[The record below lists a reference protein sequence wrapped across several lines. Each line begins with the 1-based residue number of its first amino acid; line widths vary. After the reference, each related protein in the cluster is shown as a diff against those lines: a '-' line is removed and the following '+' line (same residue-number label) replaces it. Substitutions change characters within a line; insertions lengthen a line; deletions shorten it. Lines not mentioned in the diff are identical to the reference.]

1 MRVVYPHIVFVISL
15 VMTTVADEISFTETE
30 RIYIEYMNEKFCG
43 QDRMCSKSNVTNSGS
58 CRICP
63 GCHCDDQCDKYGDCC
78 ADKALEHL
86 GTPNFHPSRYRCHS
100 NAFKLIYD
108 KKAEFAFHSIQKCSI
123 TTDEELVKLCENP
136 DMNITSWVPVETE
149 TELYRNQFCAEC
161 NGATEY
167 RLWSI
172 KAQCTQLVW
181 LRPGMTSQQIIQ
193 TFIDDIGCAIF
204 LHPPKDTN
212 MRPCYTPVE
221 EITSSC
227 NTTGKWQEYNATTE
241 NSCLGYSAPI
251 HLFGNTY
258 RNVFCYMCNHGDLD
272 DNFLPMPSCPFD
284 MPYPFSV
291 VMDPE
296 AIKML
301 QHTTA
306 LSCECPAGTIYN
318 NNTEECRQIQCTGD
332 RILRD
337 DTCFSVI
344 RSAKGMVYYT
354 EVLLRPTASLVV
366 NDNIETWLTTTA
378 GQLKDHL
385 KPVLGIDSFGFGL
398 FRFKAHVNR
407 ESETSPS
414 RVEYISVHTTFLIN
428 WESEIDE
435 MESKLLKL
443 RESVWSVKLGVSNV
457 TFMAEPVWTDPDDNT
472 TYPRLTT
479 DTLDEK
485 TYIYTLDVGRIIDFT
500 KNNKPLYV
508 AATLQCPRVKV
519 FQDVD
524 YTYDEVTNTM
534 QRVGSNETIDISQ
547 FEPSTNHTGYVCY
560 TAIFDNG
567 TTCGGSVTLSSTS
580 VSSGTLFYVSM
591 VCLTLTLICLL
602 LTFVVYCIYKPL
614 RTLPG
619 KNRMGL
625 VFTLL
630 VALLLYTLGSARIE
644 QPKMCMVTGIVTH
657 FFLLSSFTWM
667 SICTVHMYVVFK
679 NLLLSRHASYS
690 NRKRY
695 VLYVFVS
702 IIIPGAIVAGTV
714 AVNHRLSNGQ
724 DMGYGSSICYVSNFY
739 SVLFAVGVPVA
750 IIMAINGGLFVA
762 TALTMRKLAKEQLEL
777 KSKKSS
783 ISLYAQL
790 SILTGI
796 TWFFALVS
804 VLVDSE
810 IYKYIFVILCV
821 VKGLYIFVS
830 FVCTKRVFDLMR
842 GCCTGR
848 SLLESS
854 SMVTDD
860 IKMTF
865 NGKGHGIEEL
875 DDDKATDYAS
885 IKEMRDHEES
895 EVASQDGVDNDMYNT
910 IGAYKDDDDASRRI
924 SDCDTL
930 KVNSSC
936 RGAADTEHVVDMH
949 TPAGDDDHYGL
960 LMNSTTKEIR
970 NPCNVM
976 FNPVFQ

>member
-1 MRVVYPHIVFVISL
+1 MIRIITPQIVCITAL
-15 VMTTVADEISFTETE
+15 VMMAVADGISFTETE
-30 RIYIEYMNEKFCG
+30 KNYIEYMNEKFCG
-43 QDRMCSKSNVTNSGS
+43 QDRMCSKSSVTNIGS

-86 GTPNFHPSRYRCHS
+86 GTPNFHPSRYRCSS

-108 KKAEFAFHSIQKCSI
+108 KKAGFAFHSIQKCSI
-123 TTDEELVKLCENP
+123 RTDEELVKLCESP
-136 DMNITSWVPVETE
+136 DPSNITLAVPAETA

-161 NGATEY
+161 NGDTEF
-167 RLWSI
+167 RLWAI

-181 LRPGMTSQQIIQ
+181 LRPGMTSLQIIQ

-204 LHPPKDTN
+204 LQPPKDSN
-212 MRPCYTPVE
+212 MRQCYTPI

-227 NTTGKWQEYNATTE
+227 NITGKWQEYNDTTE
-241 NSCLGYSAPI
+241 KSCLGYSAPI
-251 HLFGNTY
+251 HLFGDTY

-296 AIKML
+296 AIKMV

-306 LSCECPAGTIYN
+306 LSCECPAGTIYD

-337 DTCFSVI
+337 EACFSVI
-344 RSAKGMVYYT
+344 RSAKGMVYYS
-354 EVLLRPTASLVV
+354 EVLLRPTTSLVV
-366 NDNIETWLTTTA
+366 PDNIKTWLTATA
-378 GQLKDHL
+378 DQLKDHL
-385 KPVLGIDSFGFGL
+385 KAVLDIDTFAIGL
-398 FRFKAHVNR
+398 FRFRAHVKR
-407 ESETSPS
+407 ESGNSAST
-414 RVEYISVHTTFLIN
+414 VQYISLHTKFLIN
-428 WESEIDE
+428 WESEIGD
-435 MESKLLKL
+435 MESTLLEL
-443 RESVWSVKLGVSNV
+443 RESVWSVTLGVSNV
-457 TFMAEPVWTDPDDNT
+457 TFTAEPVWTDPDNNNT
-472 TYPRLTT
+472 FPKLTT
-479 DTLDEK
+479 ETLDE
-485 TYIYTLDVGRIIDFT
+485 TTSIYTLDIGKIIDF
-500 KNNKPLYV
+500 NNPLYV

-534 QRVGSNETIDISQ
+534 QRTGSNQTIDISQ
-547 FEPSTNHTGYVCY
+547 FEPSTNNSGFVCY
-560 TAIFDNG
+560 SAIFDNG
-567 TTCGGSVTLSSTS
+567 TTCGGTVTLSSTS
-580 VSSGTLFYVSM
+580 MSSGTLFYVSM

-602 LTFVVYCIYKPL
+602 LTFLVYCIYKPL
-614 RTLPG
+614 RTLSG
-619 KNRMGL
+619 KNTMGL

-630 VALLLYTLGSARIE
+630 VALLLYTLGSARVE
-644 QPKMCMVTGIVTH
+644 QPMMCRVTGMVTH

-667 SICTVHMYVVFK
+667 SICTIHTYVAFK
-679 NLLLSRHASYS
+679 NLLLSRHAGYS

-695 VLYVFVS
+695 VLYVFIS

-714 AVNHRLSNGQ
+714 AVNHSLSDGL
-724 DMGYGSSICYVSNFY
+724 DTGYGTSICYVSNFL
-739 SVLFAVGVPVA
+739 SVLLAVGVPVA
-750 IIMAINGGLFVA
+750 IIMAINGGLFVT
-762 TALTMRKLAKEQLEL
+762 TALTMRKLAKEQQEL

-810 IYKYIFVILCV
+810 VYKYIFVILCV
-821 VKGLYIFVS
+821 VKGVYIFVS

-842 GCCTGR
+842 GCCMGR
-848 SLLESS
+848 SLLEPS

-865 NGKGHGIEEL
+865 SGKELDIEEL
-875 DDDKATDYAS
+875 EEDKDNNYAS
-885 IKEMRDHEES
+885 IKEMRDHTES
-895 EVASQDGVDNDMYNT
+895 VSVSQDGVDNDTYNT
-910 IGAYKDDDDASRRI
+910 IGAYKDEDDASRGT

-976 FNPVFQ
+976 FNPVFK